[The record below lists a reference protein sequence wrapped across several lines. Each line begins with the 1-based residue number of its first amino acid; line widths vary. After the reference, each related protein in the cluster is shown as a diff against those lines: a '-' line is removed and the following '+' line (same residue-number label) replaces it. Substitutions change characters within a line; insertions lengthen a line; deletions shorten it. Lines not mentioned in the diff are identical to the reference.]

1 MSTSLTIVMYHY
13 VRPLRSSAFPEIKG
27 LDLSEFEGQ
36 LDYIEQNYQVVSAAQ
51 IMEAASGGE
60 LLPDSPLLLTFDD
73 GYSDHYQHV
82 FPELNRRKMSGV
94 FFPPGCAVM
103 ERTLLDV
110 NKLHF
115 LLASGIDFQYLIEK
129 IESEVNLERK
139 RFCLGSLEEY
149 RNEFWLPNRFDPA
162 NIVYIKRMLQSAL
175 PEELRTR
182 ITTEL
187 FRRYV
192 SSDERS
198 FADDLYLSVENLK
211 EMADAGMEVGS
222 HGYVH
227 NWLDSLTPKEQKKD
241 IDLSLAFLEEAGM
254 GRDRFLFCFPYGA
267 YNQETL
273 VILKDLGC
281 GAAFT
286 TSVALADLHKCSL
299 LELPRLD
306 TNDLPKSRGGL
317 PQQN

>member
-1 MSTSLTIVMYHY
+1 MPASLTIVMYHY

-36 LDYIEQNYQVVSAAQ
+36 LDYVEQNYQVVSAAQ

-60 LLPDSPLLLTFDD
+60 ALPDSPLLLTFDD
-73 GYSDHYQHV
+73 GYSDHYQYV
-82 FPELNRRKMSGV
+82 FPTLKRRKMSGV

-115 LLASGIDFQYLIEK
+115 LLASGVDFQHLIEK

-139 RFCLGSLEEY
+139 SYGLHSIAGYRDEY
-149 RNEFWLPNRFDPA
+149 WLPNRFDPA

-175 PEELRTR
+175 PEELRKR

-192 SSDERS
+192 SSDEKA
-198 FADDLYLSVENLK
+198 FADDLYLSLEDLK
-211 EMADAGMEVGS
+211 EMSDAGMEIGS
-222 HGYVH
+222 HGYQH
-227 NWLDSLTPKEQKKD
+227 YWLDSLTPEEQKKD
-241 IDLSLAFLEEAGM
+241 IDASLVFLEEAGV
-254 GRDRFLFCFPYGA
+254 GRDQFLFCFPYGA
-267 YNQETL
+267 YNQDTL
-273 VILKDLGC
+273 VVLKERGC

-286 TSVALADLHKCSL
+286 TRVALVDLHDYEL